1 MSCGHPFCADRSGTE
16 SVSIMLAM
24 YDEKEILRD
33 YIESERYDAAK
44 ETAIEMLKGGKL
56 SVEEIAQ
63 YVPALSV
70 DDVKKL
76 QKELMQCV

>member
-1 MSCGHPFCADRSGTE
+1 MKKSLYIFFV
-16 SVSIMLAM
+16 VSYNI
-24 YDEKEILRD
+24 
-33 YIESERYDAAK
+33 
-44 ETAIEMLKGGKL
+44 GKHIGK
-56 SVEEIAQ
+56 STNKVEEIAQ